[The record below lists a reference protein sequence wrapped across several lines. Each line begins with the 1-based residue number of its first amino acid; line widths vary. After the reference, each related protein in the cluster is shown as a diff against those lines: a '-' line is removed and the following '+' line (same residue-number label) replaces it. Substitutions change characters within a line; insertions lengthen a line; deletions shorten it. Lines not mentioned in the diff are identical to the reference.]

1 MKSVRHALLLT
12 TLAATL
18 AGSVFAQTTAPA
30 PAADVPAASA
40 KAREHKRMDPA
51 QRQERFQQRMADL
64 KQKLQIT
71 AQQENAWTTFAG
83 AMQPPQA
90 QRPRVDREALARM
103 TTPER
108 IDQMRAMRDQRNMQ
122 MDRRAE
128 ATKAF
133 YAALTPEQQKTFDEI
148 GTQRMGRG
156 HGHGGKGHGHHG
168 LRG

>member
-12 TLAATL
+12 TLAAAL

-30 PAADVPAASA
+30 PAADAASA

-71 AQQENAWTTFAG
+71 PQQENAWTTFAG
-83 AMQPPQA
+83 AMQPPQG
-90 QRPRVDREALARM
+90 QRPRIDREALASM

-148 GTQRMGRG
+148 GAQRMSRG

-168 LRG
+168 PRG